1 MSQQTSN
8 TKPTAATTSKNAKR
22 QDHGPVDV
30 DKLLD
35 KYSGNY
41 RNYGNKD
48 ALQQRV
54 IGGQAAM
61 ELKSEMAQ
69 AMKDIQLINKELS
82 DIQKKKPA
90 KPGQLPFRP
99 TTKQEQSEKKL
110 IKEDDDLDDE
120 YNQDFIPDDSVEE
133 DPA

>member
-8 TKPTAATTSKNAKR
+8 SKPTAATTSKNAKR

-48 ALQQRV
+48 ALQ
-54 IGGQAAM
+54 
-61 ELKSEMAQ
+61 
-69 AMKDIQLINKELS
+69 
-82 DIQKKKPA
+82 
-90 KPGQLPFRP
+90 
-99 TTKQEQSEKKL
+99 
-110 IKEDDDLDDE
+110 
-120 YNQDFIPDDSVEE
+120 
-133 DPA
+133 